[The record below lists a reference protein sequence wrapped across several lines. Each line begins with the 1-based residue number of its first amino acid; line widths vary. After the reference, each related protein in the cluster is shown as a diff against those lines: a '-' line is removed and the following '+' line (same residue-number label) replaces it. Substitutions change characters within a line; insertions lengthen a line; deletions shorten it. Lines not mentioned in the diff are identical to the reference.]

1 MLLKRKLLRLLSV
14 LFAFA
19 LVAAACG
26 GDSDDDS
33 SSGSSDSATAAA
45 TADSSEDEAEEEEE
59 DAPAEDTTEA
69 TAEDAAPVPTGTLRM
84 AFSTDVQTYDPVM
97 TGVAQTPYLQPVYDT
112 LMIWTSDG
120 VKPRQAEAVR
130 IIDASTYE
138 LDIRAGITFSDGA
151 TFDAAAVVASY
162 ERAIANEASPQTPFY
177 SNIASI
183 TATSDMTVRFEL
195 VNPTT
200 VFLEDL
206 TWLPGMVTSPNATD
220 LDTVPVGAGGWV
232 LDTDSTRAGVQQD
245 FVARTDG
252 YWDPD
257 SVLVERIEMRLL
269 QEEASVN
276 AMLNGEIDLSGRV
289 DTAVSDYED
298 AGLTLINSP
307 GPSLCYVQ
315 MIDLDGVLLEPLGNV
330 QVRRAMMLALDR
342 EGYNQ
347 AVLNGLGETNP
358 GWFLPSEPWY
368 DPGPEKYAF
377 DLPKAKQMLA
387 DAGYPDGFS
396 ILIETIPPLATSA
409 EAVQQMWTALGL
421 DVSLNMGEPG
431 TLGKTLRSG
440 TTELTP
446 TCNIGHPPE
455 TFYKQRVGPG
465 NMFDPLEADRGEI
478 ADLAEVAMMA
488 TSIEGQ
494 NAGWAAVFAYA
505 VDNGFIMP
513 LSQRIGGVA
522 HSPAVEG
529 AVISPTN
536 ADYPRPY
543 GIRIR

>member
-1 MLLKRKLLRLLSV
+1 MSI

-342 EGYNQ
+342 EGY
-347 AVLNGLGETNP
+347 TKR
-358 GWFLPSEPWY
+358 F
-368 DPGPEKYAF
+368 
-377 DLPKAKQMLA
+377 
-387 DAGYPDGFS
+387 
-396 ILIETIPPLATSA
+396 
-409 EAVQQMWTALGL
+409 
-421 DVSLNMGEPG
+421 
-431 TLGKTLRSG
+431 
-440 TTELTP
+440 
-446 TCNIGHPPE
+446 
-455 TFYKQRVGPG
+455 
-465 NMFDPLEADRGEI
+465 
-478 ADLAEVAMMA
+478 
-488 TSIEGQ
+488 
-494 NAGWAAVFAYA
+494 
-505 VDNGFIMP
+505 
-513 LSQRIGGVA
+513 
-522 HSPAVEG
+522 
-529 AVISPTN
+529 
-536 ADYPRPY
+536 
-543 GIRIR
+543 

>member
-1 MLLKRKLLRLLSV
+1 LLRLLSCFV
-14 LFAFA
+14 RFRHL
-19 LVAAACG
+19 LLPRVVAIAKMTARQ
-26 GDSDDDS
+26 
-33 SSGSSDSATAAA
+33 AVATLPTAAA

-69 TAEDAAPVPTGTLRM
+69 TTEDAAPVPTGTLRM

-112 LMIWTSDG
+112 LLIWTSDG

-162 ERAIANEASPQTPFY
+162 ERAMANEASPQTPFY

-257 SVLVERIEMRLL
+257 SVLVERIKMRLL

-276 AMLNGEIDLSGRV
+276 AKG
-289 DTAVSDYED
+289 TA
-298 AGLTLINSP
+298 
-307 GPSLCYVQ
+307 
-315 MIDLDGVLLEPLGNV
+315 
-330 QVRRAMMLALDR
+330 
-342 EGYNQ
+342 
-347 AVLNGLGETNP
+347 
-358 GWFLPSEPWY
+358 
-368 DPGPEKYAF
+368 
-377 DLPKAKQMLA
+377 
-387 DAGYPDGFS
+387 
-396 ILIETIPPLATSA
+396 
-409 EAVQQMWTALGL
+409 
-421 DVSLNMGEPG
+421 
-431 TLGKTLRSG
+431 RS
-440 TTELTP
+440 T
-446 TCNIGHPPE
+446 
-455 TFYKQRVGPG
+455 
-465 NMFDPLEADRGEI
+465 
-478 ADLAEVAMMA
+478 
-488 TSIEGQ
+488 
-494 NAGWAAVFAYA
+494 
-505 VDNGFIMP
+505 
-513 LSQRIGGVA
+513 
-522 HSPAVEG
+522 
-529 AVISPTN
+529 
-536 ADYPRPY
+536 
-543 GIRIR
+543 